1 MHRVR
6 TFAVVMTVATAM
18 VVGTGY
24 AWAANEVVFS
34 SSNGDGSGWTT
45 GYSRFAGNMHGD
57 LSASGG
63 AKVYISGKIV
73 FNNNSDD
80 VCGRMTANVSG
91 NAYQVVD
98 GHCSGH
104 GQLVG
109 TPSGMEFRVC
119 KDQFGPDPCGPW
131 SAKSR

>member
-1 MHRVR
+1 MNRVR
-6 TFAVVMTVATAM
+6 TFVVILAVAATM
-18 VVGTGY
+18 IVGYGY

-34 SSNGDGSGWTT
+34 SNDGDGSGWTT
-45 GYSRFAGNMHGD
+45 GYSRFAGTMHGD
-57 LSASGG
+57 LAASGN

-73 FNNNSDD
+73 FDHNTDD
-80 VCGRMTANVSG
+80 DCGRMTGNVTG
-91 NAYQVVD
+91 NAHQVVD
-98 GHCSGH
+98 GRCSGH
-104 GQLVG
+104 DQLVG